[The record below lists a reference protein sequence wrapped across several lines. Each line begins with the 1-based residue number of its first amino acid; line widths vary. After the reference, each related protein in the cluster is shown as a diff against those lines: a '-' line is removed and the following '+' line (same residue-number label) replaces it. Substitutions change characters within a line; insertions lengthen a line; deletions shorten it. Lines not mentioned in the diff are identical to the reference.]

1 MSTSRTRLF
10 VVAFATVTMLAVIP
24 ATAWGQLTVTD
35 DTYVSGAAPTTANGS
50 VGSLVVQGS
59 TTGKP
64 SYSYIRF
71 DLTSLGA
78 VSSSQVQ
85 KATLRL
91 YVSAVTVAGGFDIIE
106 VASPTGWVEGTL
118 IYNTSGASSPAGTM
132 LNVSPISVPY
142 PSGKYQYI
150 LVDVTPAVQHWLNG
164 TQNNGLVLKPHDSS
178 ISVAFA
184 SKEDTTYSHDP
195 VLNVQLLSSSITG
208 SITEAQVVGLTT
220 DLGNL
225 NVNVASRVPLSAVGA
240 MNGVAALDGTARV
253 PTTELPNTL
262 VYNNQSNTFG
272 AGLKQIFQSNSMAGL
287 NFAAA
292 PSNANPGSLTA
303 GDVWFRL
310 DLKHLHFFDGSLTHQ
325 LMLRDDTIPGS
336 QVVGNIAGSAGS
348 IVGNIP
354 ESQVTNLTVDL
365 GALTTSLSSETSA
378 RQTADTTLQ
387 NNINS
392 EAATRVAADSA
403 EATARMAADV
413 AEASARV
420 TADTALQSS
429 INTEAARATA
439 AENGKASLAG
449 DNIFAGS
456 NMFTGLKVDL
466 SGAGATLPV
475 QSILGPPHTG
485 PGVCMAGQMVLQK
498 DAPAGKQLFICNT
511 ALNGWVMV
519 NDDAATTQAANTYTD
534 SAVATEATARIAA
547 DNAEMAARQAAD
559 TTLQSNIDAEAAT
572 RSAAETAEAAAR
584 QAAVQGEAIAR
595 MAADA
600 TLQSNIGAETTRA
613 MGAEGALTTS
623 INNEVTRAQA
633 AEATKAD
640 LVKPVQLDNTA
651 IVNGSCTAVN
661 ALVLNPN
668 QPSGQQ
674 LFICRDVSNV
684 LHWELINDDAATT
697 STANAYTDSAVAA
710 EATARAAAD
719 TTLQNN
725 INAESAARALAGA
738 AEASVRA
745 AADTTL
751 QSNIDAETAR
761 ATTAEATKA
770 SLAAD
775 NTFGGVN
782 TFTNKVDMT
791 AAKTLPVQT
800 TLMTP
805 PATGFP
811 NSCVA
816 GQMLL
821 QVNGMAGQQLFICN
835 SNLDG
840 WVMVNDD
847 TATASAANAYTD
859 SAVAA
864 EATARAAADTTL
876 QSNINAETAA
886 RQTADT
892 TLQNNINSETAA
904 RIAADAAEGAARM
917 AADVAE
923 ASARMTEDTTLQSN
937 ITAETARATA
947 AEATKPNLGG
957 DNTFSGGN
965 TFTGPKVDL
974 SGAGATLPFQTTN
987 VAPPAM
993 GQPNACVDGQ
1003 ILLYLGGAPGQQ
1015 LYICK
1020 SPSHD
1025 GWALLDDESAVT
1037 TSITAETNRA
1047 TAAENTLTSNLNTE
1061 ISRAQG
1067 AESTITN
1074 NLNSEISRAQG
1085 AETTLQT
1092 NINNEAGARMAA
1104 DAILGNSIAA
1114 ETTRA
1119 TGAETG
1125 LQNNF
1130 NALDAASAKLASPN
1144 TFTAANTFTGAKVDL
1159 SNSSATLPVQ
1169 TIMGPPLTGTNVCM
1183 PGQMVLQKDGLPG
1196 QQLFI
1201 CNATFDGWVAV
1212 NDDAATTSAANA
1224 YTDSKVAVE
1233 ATARATADSAEA
1245 AARAQS
1251 DAETLSSANTFT
1263 TNAVAA
1269 EAATRA
1275 AGDTAAVTSANSF
1288 TSAVVAS
1295 EATARLQGDVDTLTA
1310 SKTYTDNGLALKA
1323 NLAGGNSL
1331 SGDQSVTGNETV
1343 NGTLNLPAVQ
1353 TNANTPSASHI
1364 LNLSGW
1370 DGTNPTIFQWLVN
1383 NNGKLDLFTGA
1394 AGNSPVSS
1402 GLMIGPDG
1410 KITFAS
1416 GQTFPGTQNLTAGT
1430 GIGFVGDAITNTGV
1444 LSFNGRNGAVSAV
1457 SGDYSFS
1464 QISGTI
1470 TSGQVSAGT
1479 YGIDITGNAA
1489 TATSAGTAAL
1499 AANATNAANSA
1510 LLSGEAPATA
1520 ATASTIAAR
1529 DASGDLF
1536 ANVFHGSGA
1545 SLTNIPISALPGNVA
1560 YTDAANIF
1568 SQTQTLGPLS
1578 NAASQPSNLFRLKAL
1593 DGSSTS
1599 QSAQLQ
1605 AKADGSLSF
1614 QFGPTAG
1621 PIAEKLSIDNAGL
1634 ITFAPGQTFPGT
1646 NNGTVTQVNTG
1657 AGLTGGPISTTGT
1670 ISIASGGVTNAMLQ
1684 NSSIGVVAGTGIGVS
1699 GTSSLGGSFTI
1710 ANTGVLSF
1718 NGRNGLVTSQ
1728 ANDYSFAQ
1736 LSGTDSPTS
1745 NLVYNNQA
1753 NTYTAGSK
1761 QTFKASAA
1769 LAGLSFDSGTA
1780 NDPTTLATGD
1790 TWFNTTASHLKFF
1803 DGTATKTLAFTT
1815 DIAAGTVTGTGLTSN
1830 QLIVGNNSSAIKT
1843 GDLTGDVTT
1852 SGSTATTL
1860 ASVGTAGTYTK
1871 VTTDAK
1877 GRVTAG
1883 AQAQF
1888 SDIGGSV
1895 GGTQLSG
1902 TYTGALTFNNTG
1914 NAFTGGGAGLTNVNA
1929 VTLGGIASS
1938 AFAQLATNN
1947 VFAGSLTA
1955 TSFSGIGTNLTALSA
1970 SNISAGTVADARL
1983 STNVP
1988 LLNAANIFTNTTGN
2002 TFAGTTT
2009 LGNTA
2014 AQSGGLLLPPSQ
2026 NGSNKPS
2033 FPLDME
2039 AVNGGSAT
2047 HIFRILAQD
2056 GGTPNWDFQFCAT
2069 APCVPTDT
2077 GLSIASTGIITFKAG
2092 QTFPG
2097 AGSGT
2102 VTSFSSGN
2110 LAPLFTT
2117 SVVTAT
2123 TTPTLSFSLTSQPA
2137 NSVFASPNGAAGAP
2151 TFRSLVSTDIPN
2163 IAESQVTN
2171 LTTDLA
2177 AKAPLA
2183 SPAFTGTP
2191 TAPTPATADNSTRIA
2206 TTAYVQGQGYLSSA
2220 VTSFNGQAGAVNG
2233 VSSVAAAA
2241 TNPGVTIGGSAANPT
2256 VAMTTAQQTRNICYV
2271 AGSEATGSPTLD
2283 ASYSQKN
2290 FFYNLIGAMTPI
2302 KLACQTNAGTATVQV
2317 NKNGGSGN
2325 LSNTLSCSSTWSNTG
2340 TFVSSPTIALNEVLD
2355 FALTIPSG
2363 ATRVT
2368 VCLAATVN

>member
-1 MSTSRTRLF
+1 MSTTRTRLF
-10 VVAFATVTMLAVIP
+10 VVAFAVVTMLAVIP
-24 ATAWGQLTVTD
+24 GPAWGQLTVTD

-59 TTGKP
+59 TTCKP

-348 IVGNIP
+348 IVGNIS

-392 EAATRVAADSA
+392 EAA
-403 EATARMAADV
+403 
-413 AEASARV
+413 
-420 TADTALQSS
+420 
-429 INTEAARATA
+429 RATA

-466 SGAGATLPV
+466 SGSGATLPV

-584 QAAVQGEAIAR
+584 QAGVQGEAIAR

-1047 TAAENTLTSNLNTE
+1047 TAAENTITSNLNTE

-1130 NALDAASAKLASPN
+1130 NVLDAASAKLASPN

-1402 GLMIGPDG
+1402 GLMIGLDG

-1444 LSFNGRNGAVSAV
+1444 
-1457 SGDYSFS
+1457 
-1464 QISGTI
+1464 
-1470 TSGQVSAGT
+1470 
-1479 YGIDITGNAA
+1479 
-1489 TATSAGTAAL
+1489 
-1499 AANATNAANSA
+1499 
-1510 LLSGEAPATA
+1510 
-1520 ATASTIAAR
+1520 
-1529 DASGDLF
+1529 
-1536 ANVFHGSGA
+1536 
-1545 SLTNIPISALPGNVA
+1545 
-1560 YTDAANIF
+1560 
-1568 SQTQTLGPLS
+1568 
-1578 NAASQPSNLFRLKAL
+1578 
-1593 DGSSTS
+1593 
-1599 QSAQLQ
+1599 
-1605 AKADGSLSF
+1605 
-1614 QFGPTAG
+1614 
-1621 PIAEKLSIDNAGL
+1621 
-1634 ITFAPGQTFPGT
+1634 
-1646 NNGTVTQVNTG
+1646 
-1657 AGLTGGPISTTGT
+1657 
-1670 ISIASGGVTNAMLQ
+1670 
-1684 NSSIGVVAGTGIGVS
+1684 
-1699 GTSSLGGSFTI
+1699 
-1710 ANTGVLSF
+1710 
-1718 NGRNGLVTSQ
+1718 
-1728 ANDYSFAQ
+1728 
-1736 LSGTDSPTS
+1736 
-1745 NLVYNNQA
+1745 
-1753 NTYTAGSK
+1753 
-1761 QTFKASAA
+1761 
-1769 LAGLSFDSGTA
+1769 
-1780 NDPTTLATGD
+1780 
-1790 TWFNTTASHLKFF
+1790 W
-1803 DGTATKTLAFTT
+1803 
-1815 DIAAGTVTGTGLTSN
+1815 
-1830 QLIVGNNSSAIKT
+1830 
-1843 GDLTGDVTT
+1843 
-1852 SGSTATTL
+1852 
-1860 ASVGTAGTYTK
+1860 
-1871 VTTDAK
+1871 
-1877 GRVTAG
+1877 
-1883 AQAQF
+1883 
-1888 SDIGGSV
+1888 
-1895 GGTQLSG
+1895 
-1902 TYTGALTFNNTG
+1902 
-1914 NAFTGGGAGLTNVNA
+1914 
-1929 VTLGGIASS
+1929 
-1938 AFAQLATNN
+1938 
-1947 VFAGSLTA
+1947 
-1955 TSFSGIGTNLTALSA
+1955 
-1970 SNISAGTVADARL
+1970 
-1983 STNVP
+1983 
-1988 LLNAANIFTNTTGN
+1988 
-2002 TFAGTTT
+2002 
-2009 LGNTA
+2009 
-2014 AQSGGLLLPPSQ
+2014 
-2026 NGSNKPS
+2026 
-2033 FPLDME
+2033 
-2039 AVNGGSAT
+2039 
-2047 HIFRILAQD
+2047 
-2056 GGTPNWDFQFCAT
+2056 
-2069 APCVPTDT
+2069 
-2077 GLSIASTGIITFKAG
+2077 
-2092 QTFPG
+2092 
-2097 AGSGT
+2097 
-2102 VTSFSSGN
+2102 
-2110 LAPLFTT
+2110 
-2117 SVVTAT
+2117 
-2123 TTPTLSFSLTSQPA
+2123 
-2137 NSVFASPNGAAGAP
+2137 
-2151 TFRSLVSTDIPN
+2151 
-2163 IAESQVTN
+2163 
-2171 LTTDLA
+2171 
-2177 AKAPLA
+2177 
-2183 SPAFTGTP
+2183 
-2191 TAPTPATADNSTRIA
+2191 
-2206 TTAYVQGQGYLSSA
+2206 
-2220 VTSFNGQAGAVNG
+2220 
-2233 VSSVAAAA
+2233 
-2241 TNPGVTIGGSAANPT
+2241 
-2256 VAMTTAQQTRNICYV
+2256 
-2271 AGSEATGSPTLD
+2271 
-2283 ASYSQKN
+2283 
-2290 FFYNLIGAMTPI
+2290 
-2302 KLACQTNAGTATVQV
+2302 
-2317 NKNGGSGN
+2317 
-2325 LSNTLSCSSTWSNTG
+2325 
-2340 TFVSSPTIALNEVLD
+2340 
-2355 FALTIPSG
+2355 
-2363 ATRVT
+2363 
-2368 VCLAATVN
+2368 